1 MYNNTCNF
9 GSNSCS
15 IPNENVQFKEG
26 RNSMQEKKKL
36 GLGGKILI
44 GLVAGIIVGA
54 IFWAAMG
61 AEAAGAF
68 TAKYIKPF
76 GDIFVNLLKF
86 IVVPLV
92 LLSIMDG
99 VISMG
104 DIGKVGKI
112 GWKTVAYFLVTTA
125 IACVIGLII
134 ASCFKGAF
142 PVLEL
147 AEGAAYEAKTSN
159 LMDTIVNIFPSNA
172 IAPMSNSS
180 MLQIIVIAL
189 FFGCGILVAGEKGK
203 ALGNLVSSF
212 NEVTQKVMGFILS
225 VAPYGVFALMVWVVA
240 AQGPKILGSLGLVLL
255 AAYIGY
261 AIHVVLVY
269 SMSVKIFAK
278 MSPGTF
284 FKKIFPA
291 AAFAFTS
298 TSSVASLPVTK
309 ECCDDMEVNS
319 EISSFV
325 LPLGA
330 TINMDGTAIY
340 QCVAAIFLAKCIG
353 IDLTVT
359 QMVTIVVTA
368 TLASIGTAGTSG
380 AGMIM
385 LAMVLDAVGVP
396 PTYIGI
402 IYGIDRLFDMGR
414 TALNVVGDAS
424 CAVCVNEWEKEM
436 DAEAKKAKA

>member
-1 MYNNTCNF
+1 M
-9 GSNSCS
+9 
-15 IPNENVQFKEG
+15 K
-26 RNSMQEKKKL
+26 EKKKL
-36 GLGGKILI
+36 GLGAKILI
-44 GLVAGIIVGA
+44 GLVLGIIVGA
-54 IFWAAMG
+54 IFWVAMG

-68 TAKYIKPF
+68 TGKYIKPF

-92 LLSIMDG
+92 LFSIMDG
-99 VISMG
+99 VVSMG

-112 GWKTVAYFLVTTA
+112 GWKTVVYFLVTTA
-125 IACVIGLII
+125 IACVIGLVV
-134 ASCFKGAF
+134 ATLFKGSF
-142 PVLEL
+142 PVLQL
-147 AEGAAYEAKTSN
+147 AEDAAYEAKSSN
-159 LMDTIVNIFPSNA
+159 LMDTIVNIFPNNA
-172 IAPMSNSS
+172 IAPMANSS

-189 FFGCGILVAGEKGK
+189 FFGCGILVAGDKGK
-203 ALGNLVSSF
+203 LAGDLVVSID
-212 NEVTQKVMGFILS
+212 EVTQKVMGFILE

-261 AIHVVLVY
+261 IIHVVLVY
-269 SMSVKIFAK
+269 SMSVKVFAN

-309 ECCDDMEVNS
+309 ECCDEMGVHS

-340 QCVAAIFLAKCIG
+340 QCVAAIFLAKCVG
-353 IDLTVT
+353 IDLTLV
-359 QMVTIVVTA
+359 QMITIVVTA

-385 LAMVLDAVGVP
+385 LAMVLDASSTVSTVCSIWAVP
-396 PTYIGI
+396 
-402 IYGIDRLFDMGR
+402 R
-414 TALNVVGDAS
+414 
-424 CAVCVNEWEKEM
+424 
-436 DAEAKKAKA
+436 

>member
-1 MYNNTCNF
+1 
-9 GSNSCS
+9 
-15 IPNENVQFKEG
+15 
-26 RNSMQEKKKL
+26 MQEKKKL

-359 QMVTIVVTA
+359 QMVTIIVTA

>member
-1 MYNNTCNF
+1 
-9 GSNSCS
+9 
-15 IPNENVQFKEG
+15 
-26 RNSMQEKKKL
+26 
-36 GLGGKILI
+36 
-44 GLVAGIIVGA
+44 
-54 IFWAAMG
+54 
-61 AEAAGAF
+61 
-68 TAKYIKPF
+68 
-76 GDIFVNLLKF
+76 
-86 IVVPLV
+86 
-92 LLSIMDG
+92 MDG

-125 IACVIGLII
+125 IACVIGLVV
-134 ASCFKGAF
+134 ANLFKGAF

-147 AEGAAYEAKTSN
+147 AEDAAYEAKSAN
-159 LMDTIVNIFPSNA
+159 LMDTLVNIFPNNA
-172 IAPMSNSS
+172 VAPLANAS

-189 FFGCGILVAGEKGK
+189 FFGCGVLVAGEKGK
-203 ALGNLVSSF
+203 PFGNIVSSF
-212 NEVTQKVMGFILS
+212 NEVTQRVMSFILAVS
-225 VAPYGVFALMVWVVA
+225 PFGVFALMVWVVA

-261 AIHVVLVY
+261 IIHVILVY
-269 SMSVKIFAK
+269 TLSVKVFAN
-278 MSPGTF
+278 MSPMKF

-298 TSSVASLPVTK
+298 TSSVATLPITQ
-309 ECCDDMEVNS
+309 ECCDDMDVHH
-319 EISSFV
+319 EISAFV

-353 IDLTVT
+353 VDLTLT
-359 QMVTIVVTA
+359 QMIVIVVTA

-385 LAMVLDAVGVP
+385 LAMVLDAVGIP

-414 TALNVVGDAS
+414 TTLNIIGDAS
-424 CAVCVNEWEKEM
+424 CAVCVNAWEADGGKN
-436 DAEAKKAKA
+436 AA

>member
-1 MYNNTCNF
+1 M
-9 GSNSCS
+9 
-15 IPNENVQFKEG
+15 K
-26 RNSMQEKKKL
+26 EKKKL
-36 GLGGKILI
+36 GLGAKILI
-44 GLVAGIIVGA
+44 GLVLGIIVGA
-54 IFWAAMG
+54 IFWVAMG

-68 TAKYIKPF
+68 TGKYIKPF

-92 LLSIMDG
+92 LFSIMDG
-99 VISMG
+99 VVSMG

-112 GWKTVAYFLVTTA
+112 GWKTVVYFLVPTA
-125 IACVIGLII
+125 IACVIGLVV
-134 ASCFKGAF
+134 ATLFKGSF
-142 PVLEL
+142 PVLQL
-147 AEGAAYEAKTSN
+147 AEDAAYEAKSSN
-159 LMDTIVNIFPSNA
+159 LMDTIVNIFPNNA
-172 IAPMSNSS
+172 IAPMANSS

-189 FFGCGILVAGEKGK
+189 FFGCGILVAGDKGK
-203 ALGNLVSSF
+203 LAGDLVVSID
-212 NEVTQKVMGFILS
+212 EVTQKVMGFILE

-261 AIHVVLVY
+261 IIHVVLVY
-269 SMSVKIFAK
+269 SMSVKVFAN

-309 ECCDDMEVNS
+309 ECCDEMGVHS

-340 QCVAAIFLAKCIG
+340 QCVAAIFLAKCVG
-353 IDLTVT
+353 IDLTLV
-359 QMVTIVVTA
+359 QMITIVVTA

-396 PTYIGI
+396 TTYIGI

-424 CAVCVNEWEKEM
+424 CAVCVNTWEAQM
-436 DAEAKKAKA
+436 DAAKAKAKKA

>member
-1 MYNNTCNF
+1 M
-9 GSNSCS
+9 
-15 IPNENVQFKEG
+15 
-26 RNSMQEKKKL
+26 KKQMNL
-36 GLGGKILI
+36 SVKILI
-44 GLVAGIIVGA
+44 GLVLGIIVGA
-54 IFWAAMG
+54 IFWAVMG
-61 AEAAGAF
+61 AEAAGDF
-68 TAKYIKPF
+68 TGKYIKPF

-112 GWKTVAYFLVTTA
+112 GWKTIAYFLVTTA
-125 IACVIGLII
+125 IACVIGLLV
-134 ASCFKGAF
+134 ASLFKGSF
-142 PVLEL
+142 PLLKL
-147 AEGAAYEAKTSN
+147 AEDAAYEAKHSN
-159 LMDTIVNIFPSNA
+159 LMDTIVNIFPGNA
-172 IAPMSNSS
+172 VSPLVNSS

-189 FFGCGILVAGEKGK
+189 FFGCGVLVAGEKGK
-203 ALGNLVSSF
+203 PFGSFISSF
-212 NEVTQKVMGFILS
+212 NEVTQKVMGFILALS
-225 VAPYGVFALMVWVVA
+225 PYGVFALMVWVVA
-240 AQGPKILGSLGLVLL
+240 AQGTKILGSLGLVLL

-261 AIHVVLVY
+261 VIHVVLFY
-269 SMSVKIFAK
+269 SMSVKLFAQ
-278 MSPGTF
+278 MSPMSF
-284 FKKIFPA
+284 FKKVFPA

-298 TSSVASLPVTK
+298 TSSVATLPITR
-309 ECCDDMEVNS
+309 ECCDDMGVKGEV
-319 EISSFV
+319 SSFV

-340 QCVAAIFLAKCIG
+340 QCVAAIFLAKCVG
-353 IDLTVT
+353 IDLTLT
-359 QMVTIVVTA
+359 QMILIIITA

-396 PTYIGI
+396 TTYIGI

-424 CAVCVNEWEKEM
+424 CAVCVSHWEGK
-436 DAEAKKAKA
+436 DAA

>member
-1 MYNNTCNF
+1 M
-9 GSNSCS
+9 S
-15 IPNENVQFKEG
+15 QKK
-26 RNSMQEKKKL
+26 SMNL
-36 GLGGKILI
+36 GVKILI
-44 GLVAGIIVGA
+44 GLVLGIVVGA
-54 IFWAAMG
+54 IFWATMG

-99 VISMG
+99 VIQMG
-104 DIGKVGKI
+104 DIKKVGKI

-125 IACVIGLII
+125 IACVIGLVI
-134 ASCFKGAF
+134 ASAFKGSF
-142 PVLEL
+142 PMLEL
-147 AEGAAYEAKTSN
+147 AEGAEYEAKSAN
-159 LMDTIVNIFPSNA
+159 LMDTIVNIFPNNA
-172 IAPMSNSS
+172 INPLSTAA
-180 MLQIIVIAL
+180 MLQIIFIAL
-189 FFGCGILVAGEKGK
+189 IFGCGVLVAGEKGK
-203 ALGNLVSSF
+203 PFGDFISSF
-212 NEVTQKVMGFILS
+212 NEVTQRVMSFILAVS
-225 VAPYGVFALMVWVVA
+225 PYGVFALMVWVVA

-261 AIHVVLVY
+261 IIHVLLVY
-269 SMSVKIFAK
+269 TLSVKVFAK
-278 MSPGTF
+278 MSPLYF

-298 TSSVASLPVTK
+298 TSSVATLPITK
-309 ECCDDMEVNS
+309 ECCDEMDVEGD
-319 EISSFV
+319 ISSFV

-340 QCVAAIFLAKCIG
+340 QCVAAIFLAKCVG
-353 IDLTVT
+353 IDLTLG
-359 QMVTIVVTA
+359 QMVMIVITA

-385 LAMVLDAVGVP
+385 LAMVLEAVGVP
-396 PTYIGI
+396 TTFIGI

-414 TALNVVGDAS
+414 TTLNIIGDAS
-424 CAVCVNEWEKEM
+424 CAVCVNAWEGAAPKG
-436 DAEAKKAKA
+436 KQKA

>member
-1 MYNNTCNF
+1 M
-9 GSNSCS
+9 
-15 IPNENVQFKEG
+15 KDKK
-26 RNSMQEKKKL
+26 SMNL
-36 GLGGKILI
+36 GVKILI
-44 GLVAGIIVGA
+44 GLIAGIIVGA

-76 GDIFVNLLKF
+76 GDIFVNLLKY

-125 IACVIGLII
+125 IACVIGLVV
-134 ASCFKGAF
+134 ANLFKGAF

-147 AEGAAYEAKTSN
+147 AEGAAYEAKSAN
-159 LMDTIVNIFPSNA
+159 LMDTLVNIFPNNA
-172 IAPMSNSS
+172 VAPLANSS

-189 FFGCGILVAGEKGK
+189 FFGCGVLVAGEKGK
-203 ALGNLVSSF
+203 PFGDIVSSF
-212 NEVTQKVMGFILS
+212 NEVTQRVMSFILAVS
-225 VAPYGVFALMVWVVA
+225 PYGVFALMVWVVA

-261 AIHVVLVY
+261 ILHVLLVY
-269 SMSVKIFAK
+269 TLSVKVFAK
-278 MSPGTF
+278 MSPMLF

-298 TSSVASLPVTK
+298 TSSVATLPITQ
-309 ECCDDMEVNS
+309 ECCDDMDVHH
-319 EISSFV
+319 EISAFV

-353 IDLTVT
+353 VDLTLT
-359 QMVTIVVTA
+359 QMIVIIVTA

-385 LAMVLDAVGVP
+385 LAMVLDAVGIP

-414 TALNVVGDAS
+414 TTLNIIGDAS
-424 CAVCVNEWEKEM
+424 CAVCVNAWEA
-436 DAEAKKAKA
+436 DSGKKAA

>member
-1 MYNNTCNF
+1 M
-9 GSNSCS
+9 
-15 IPNENVQFKEG
+15 K
-26 RNSMQEKKKL
+26 EKKKL
-36 GLGGKILI
+36 GLGAKILI
-44 GLVAGIIVGA
+44 GLVLGIIVGA
-54 IFWAAMG
+54 IFWVAMG

-68 TAKYIKPF
+68 TGKYIKPF

-92 LLSIMDG
+92 LFSIMDG
-99 VISMG
+99 VVSMG

-112 GWKTVAYFLVTTA
+112 GWKTVVYFLVTTA
-125 IACVIGLII
+125 IACVIGLVV
-134 ASCFKGAF
+134 ATLFKGSF
-142 PVLEL
+142 PVLQL
-147 AEGAAYEAKTSN
+147 AEDAAYEAKSSN
-159 LMDTIVNIFPSNA
+159 LMDTIVNIFPNNA
-172 IAPMSNSS
+172 IAPMANSS

-189 FFGCGILVAGEKGK
+189 FFGCGILVAGDKGK
-203 ALGNLVSSF
+203 LAGDLVVSID
-212 NEVTQKVMGFILS
+212 EVTQKVMGFILE

-261 AIHVVLVY
+261 IIHVVLVY
-269 SMSVKIFAK
+269 SMSVKVFAN

-309 ECCDDMEVNS
+309 ECCDEMGVHS

-340 QCVAAIFLAKCIG
+340 QCVAAIFLAKCVG
-353 IDLTVT
+353 IDLTLV
-359 QMVTIVVTA
+359 QMITIVVTA

-380 AGMIM
+380 ADMIM

-396 PTYIGI
+396 TTYIGI

-424 CAVCVNEWEKEM
+424 CAVCVNTWEAQM
-436 DAEAKKAKA
+436 DAAKAKAKKA

>member
-1 MYNNTCNF
+1 M
-9 GSNSCS
+9 
-15 IPNENVQFKEG
+15 KDKK
-26 RNSMQEKKKL
+26 SMNL
-36 GLGGKILI
+36 GVKILI
-44 GLVAGIIVGA
+44 GLIAGIIVGA

-76 GDIFVNLLKF
+76 GDIFVNLLKY

-125 IACVIGLII
+125 IACVIGLVV
-134 ASCFKGAF
+134 ANLFKGAF

-147 AEGAAYEAKTSN
+147 AEGAAYEAKSAN
-159 LMDTIVNIFPSNA
+159 LMDTLVNIFPNNA
-172 IAPMSNSS
+172 VAPLANAS

-189 FFGCGILVAGEKGK
+189 FFGCGVLVAGEKGK
-203 ALGNLVSSF
+203 PFGDIVSSF
-212 NEVTQKVMGFILS
+212 NEVTQRVMSFILAVS
-225 VAPYGVFALMVWVVA
+225 PYGVFALMVWVVA

-261 AIHVVLVY
+261 ILHVLLVY
-269 SMSVKIFAK
+269 TLSVKVFAK
-278 MSPGTF
+278 MSPMLF

-298 TSSVASLPVTK
+298 TSSVATLPITQ
-309 ECCDDMEVNS
+309 ECCDDMDVHH
-319 EISSFV
+319 EISAFV

-353 IDLTVT
+353 VDLTLT
-359 QMVTIVVTA
+359 QMVVIIVTA

-385 LAMVLDAVGVP
+385 LAMVLDAVGIP

-414 TALNVVGDAS
+414 TTLNIIGDAS
-424 CAVCVNEWEKEM
+424 CAVCVNAWEA
-436 DAEAKKAKA
+436 DSGKKAA

>member
-1 MYNNTCNF
+1 M
-9 GSNSCS
+9 S
-15 IPNENVQFKEG
+15 QKK
-26 RNSMQEKKKL
+26 SMNL
-36 GLGGKILI
+36 GVKILI
-44 GLVAGIIVGA
+44 GLVLGIVVGA
-54 IFWAAMG
+54 IFWATMG

-99 VISMG
+99 VIQMG
-104 DIGKVGKI
+104 DIKKVGKI

-125 IACVIGLII
+125 IACVIGLVI
-134 ASCFKGAF
+134 ASAFKGSF
-142 PVLEL
+142 PMLQL
-147 AEGAAYEAKTSN
+147 AEGAEYEAKSAN
-159 LMDTIVNIFPSNA
+159 LMDTIVNIFPNNA
-172 IAPMSNSS
+172 INPLSTAA
-180 MLQIIVIAL
+180 MLQIIFIAL
-189 FFGCGILVAGEKGK
+189 IFGCGVLVAGEKGK
-203 ALGNLVSSF
+203 PFGDFISSF
-212 NEVTQKVMGFILS
+212 NEVTQRVMSFILAVS
-225 VAPYGVFALMVWVVA
+225 PYGVFALMVWVVA

-261 AIHVVLVY
+261 ILHVLLVY
-269 SMSVKIFAK
+269 TASVKIFAK
-278 MSPGTF
+278 MSPMYF

-298 TSSVASLPVTK
+298 TSSVATLPITK
-309 ECCDDMEVNS
+309 ECCDEMDVEGD
-319 EISSFV
+319 ISSFV

-340 QCVAAIFLAKCIG
+340 QCVAAIFLAKCVG
-353 IDLTVT
+353 IDLTLG
-359 QMVTIVVTA
+359 QMVMIVITA

-385 LAMVLDAVGVP
+385 LAMVLEAVGVP
-396 PTYIGI
+396 TTFIGI

-414 TALNVVGDAS
+414 TTLNIIGDAS
-424 CAVCVNEWEKEM
+424 CAVCVNAWEGAAPKG
-436 DAEAKKAKA
+436 KQKA

>member
-1 MYNNTCNF
+1 M
-9 GSNSCS
+9 
-15 IPNENVQFKEG
+15 KDKK
-26 RNSMQEKKKL
+26 SMNL
-36 GLGGKILI
+36 GVKILI
-44 GLVAGIIVGA
+44 GLIAGIIVGA

-76 GDIFVNLLKF
+76 GDIFVNLLKY

-125 IACVIGLII
+125 IACVIGL
-134 ASCFKGAF
+134 AVANAFKGAF

-147 AEGAAYEAKTSN
+147 AEGAAYEAKSAN
-159 LMDTIVNIFPSNA
+159 LMDTLVNIFPNNA
-172 IAPMSNSS
+172 VAPLANSS

-189 FFGCGILVAGEKGK
+189 FFGCGVLVAGEKGK
-203 ALGNLVSSF
+203 PFGDIVSSF
-212 NEVTQKVMGFILS
+212 NEVTQRVMSFILAVS
-225 VAPYGVFALMVWVVA
+225 PYGVFALMVWVVA

-261 AIHVVLVY
+261 ILHVLLVY
-269 SMSVKIFAK
+269 TLSVKVFAK
-278 MSPGTF
+278 MSPMLF

-298 TSSVASLPVTK
+298 TSSVATLPITQ
-309 ECCDDMEVNS
+309 ECCDDMDVHH
-319 EISSFV
+319 EISAFV

-353 IDLTVT
+353 VDLTLT
-359 QMVTIVVTA
+359 QMVVIIVTA

-385 LAMVLDAVGVP
+385 LAMVLDAVGIP

-414 TALNVVGDAS
+414 TTLNIIGDAS
-424 CAVCVNEWEKEM
+424 CAVCVNAWEADSGKN
-436 DAEAKKAKA
+436 AA

>member
-1 MYNNTCNF
+1 
-9 GSNSCS
+9 
-15 IPNENVQFKEG
+15 
-26 RNSMQEKKKL
+26 MQKKKL
-36 GLGGKILI
+36 GLGAKILI
-44 GLVAGIIVGA
+44 GLVLGIIVGA

-112 GWKTVAYFLVTTA
+112 GWKTVVYFLVTTA
-125 IACVIGLII
+125 IACIIGLVVANI
-134 ASCFKGAF
+134 FKGAF

-147 AEGAAYEAKTSN
+147 AEDAAYEAKTAN
-159 LMDTIVNIFPSNA
+159 LMDTIVNIFPNNA
-172 IAPMSNSS
+172 INPLANSS

-203 ALGNLVSSF
+203 PFGNWISSF
-212 NEVTQKVMGFILS
+212 NEVTQKVMSFILAVS
-225 VAPYGVFALMVWVVA
+225 PIGVFCLMTWVVA
-240 AQGPKILGSLGLVLL
+240 AQGVKILGSLGLVLL

-261 AIHVVLVY
+261 IIHVVVVY
-269 SMSVKIFAK
+269 SLSVKVFAK
-278 MSPGTF
+278 MSPLTF
-284 FKKIFPA
+284 FKKVFPA

-298 TSSVASLPVTK
+298 TSSVATLPVAK
-309 ECCDDMEVNS
+309 ECTDDMGVES

-340 QCVAAIFLAKCIG
+340 QCVAAIFLAKCISV
-353 IDLTVT
+353 DLTMV
-359 QMVTIVVTA
+359 QMITIVVTA

-385 LAMVLDAVGVP
+385 LAMVLDAVGIP

-414 TALNVVGDAS
+414 TALNVIGDVS
-424 CAVCVNEWEKEM
+424 CSVCVHQWEAGDLKPVN
-436 DAEAKKAKA
+436 K

>member
-1 MYNNTCNF
+1 M
-9 GSNSCS
+9 
-15 IPNENVQFKEG
+15 K
-26 RNSMQEKKKL
+26 EKKSMNL
-36 GLGGKILI
+36 GVKILI
-44 GLVAGIIVGA
+44 GLIAGIIVGA

-76 GDIFVNLLKF
+76 GDIFVNLLKY

-125 IACVIGLII
+125 IACVIGLVV
-134 ASCFKGAF
+134 ANLFKGAF

-147 AEGAAYEAKTSN
+147 AEGAAYEAKSAN
-159 LMDTIVNIFPSNA
+159 LMDTLVNIFPNNA
-172 IAPMSNSS
+172 VAPLANSS

-189 FFGCGILVAGEKGK
+189 FFGCGVLVAGEKGK
-203 ALGNLVSSF
+203 PFGDIVSSF
-212 NEVTQKVMGFILS
+212 NEVTQRVMSFILAVS
-225 VAPYGVFALMVWVVA
+225 PYGVFALMVWVVA

-261 AIHVVLVY
+261 ILHVLLVY
-269 SMSVKIFAK
+269 TLSVKVFAK
-278 MSPGTF
+278 MSPMLF

-298 TSSVASLPVTK
+298 TSSVATLPITQ
-309 ECCDDMEVNS
+309 ECCDDMDVHH
-319 EISSFV
+319 EISAFV

-353 IDLTVT
+353 VDLTLT
-359 QMVTIVVTA
+359 QMIVIIVTA

-385 LAMVLDAVGVP
+385 LAMVLEAVGVP
-396 PTYIGI
+396 TTYIGI

-414 TALNVVGDAS
+414 TTLNIVGDAS
-424 CAVCVNEWEKEM
+424 CAVCVDYWENKKG
-436 DAEAKKAKA
+436 KKAA

>member
-1 MYNNTCNF
+1 M
-9 GSNSCS
+9 S
-15 IPNENVQFKEG
+15 QKK
-26 RNSMQEKKKL
+26 SMNL
-36 GLGGKILI
+36 GVKILI
-44 GLVAGIIVGA
+44 GLVLGIVVGA
-54 IFWAAMG
+54 IFWATMG

-99 VISMG
+99 VIQMG
-104 DIGKVGKI
+104 DIKKVGKI

-125 IACVIGLII
+125 IACVIGLVI
-134 ASCFKGAF
+134 ASAFKGSF
-142 PVLEL
+142 PMLQL
-147 AEGAAYEAKTSN
+147 AEGAEYEAKSAN
-159 LMDTIVNIFPSNA
+159 LMDTIVNIFPNNA
-172 IAPMSNSS
+172 INPLSTAA
-180 MLQIIVIAL
+180 MLQIIFIAL
-189 FFGCGILVAGEKGK
+189 IFGCGVLVAGEKGK
-203 ALGNLVSSF
+203 PFGDFISSF
-212 NEVTQKVMGFILS
+212 NEVTQRVMSFILAVS
-225 VAPYGVFALMVWVVA
+225 PYGVFALMVWVVA

-261 AIHVVLVY
+261 IIHVLLVY
-269 SMSVKIFAK
+269 TLSVKVFAK
-278 MSPGTF
+278 MSPMYF

-298 TSSVASLPVTK
+298 TSSVATLPITK
-309 ECCDDMEVNS
+309 ECCDEMDVEGD
-319 EISSFV
+319 ISSFV

-340 QCVAAIFLAKCIG
+340 QCVAAIFLAKCVG
-353 IDLTVT
+353 IDLTLG
-359 QMVTIVVTA
+359 QMVMIVITA

-385 LAMVLDAVGVP
+385 LAMVLEAVGVP
-396 PTYIGI
+396 TTFIGI

-414 TALNVVGDAS
+414 TTLNIIGDAS
-424 CAVCVNEWEKEM
+424 CAVAVPRSTSSATLPAPSASTPGRALPPLPRKRHKRCRAFELTV
-436 DAEAKKAKA
+436 

>member
-1 MYNNTCNF
+1 M
-9 GSNSCS
+9 
-15 IPNENVQFKEG
+15 
-26 RNSMQEKKKL
+26 KKQMNL
-36 GLGGKILI
+36 SVKILI
-44 GLVAGIIVGA
+44 GLVLGIIVGA
-54 IFWAAMG
+54 IFWAVMG
-61 AEAAGAF
+61 AEAAGDF
-68 TAKYIKPF
+68 TGKYIKPF

-112 GWKTVAYFLVTTA
+112 GWKTIAYFLVTTA
-125 IACVIGLII
+125 IACVIGLLV
-134 ASCFKGAF
+134 ASLFKGSF
-142 PVLEL
+142 PLLKL
-147 AEGAAYEAKTSN
+147 AEDAAYEAKHSN
-159 LMDTIVNIFPSNA
+159 LMDTIVNIFPGNA
-172 IAPMSNSS
+172 VSPLVNSS

-189 FFGCGILVAGEKGK
+189 FFGCGVLVAGEKGK
-203 ALGNLVSSF
+203 PFGSFISSF
-212 NEVTQKVMGFILS
+212 NEVTQKVMGFILALS
-225 VAPYGVFALMVWVVA
+225 PYGVFALMVWVVA
-240 AQGPKILGSLGLVLL
+240 AQGTKILGSLGLVLL

-261 AIHVVLVY
+261 VIHVVLVY
-269 SMSVKIFAK
+269 SMSVKLFAQ
-278 MSPGTF
+278 MSPMSF
-284 FKKIFPA
+284 FKKVFPA

-298 TSSVASLPVTK
+298 TSSVATLPITR
-309 ECCDDMEVNS
+309 ECCDDMGVKGEV
-319 EISSFV
+319 SSFV

-340 QCVAAIFLAKCIG
+340 QCVAAIFLAKCVG
-353 IDLTVT
+353 IDLTLT
-359 QMVTIVVTA
+359 QMILIIITA

-396 PTYIGI
+396 TTYIGI

-424 CAVCVNEWEKEM
+424 CAVCVSHWEGK
-436 DAEAKKAKA
+436 DAA

>member
-1 MYNNTCNF
+1 M
-9 GSNSCS
+9 
-15 IPNENVQFKEG
+15 K
-26 RNSMQEKKKL
+26 EKKKL

-44 GLVAGIIVGA
+44 GLVLGIVVGA
-54 IFWAAMG
+54 IFWVAMG

-125 IACVIGLII
+125 IACVIGLVV
-134 ASCFKGAF
+134 ASLFKASF

-147 AEGAAYEAKTSN
+147 AEDAAYEAKSSN
-159 LMDTIVNIFPSNA
+159 LMDTIVNVFPSNA

-203 ALGNLVSSF
+203 ALGDLVTSF
-212 NEVTQKVMGFILS
+212 NEVTQKVMSFILA
-225 VAPYGVFALMVWVVA
+225 VAPYGVFALMTWVVA

-278 MSPGTF
+278 MSPGVF

-309 ECCDDMEVNS
+309 ECCDEMDVNS

-353 IDLTVT
+353 VDLTVT
-359 QMVTIVVTA
+359 QMITIVVTA

-380 AGMIM
+380 VGMIM
-385 LAMVLDAVGVP
+385 LAMVLDAVGIP

-414 TALNVVGDAS
+414 TALNVIGDAS
-424 CAVCVNEWEKEM
+424 CAVCVNEWEMEM
-436 DAEAKKAKA
+436 DAKAKKA

>member
-1 MYNNTCNF
+1 M
-9 GSNSCS
+9 
-15 IPNENVQFKEG
+15 K
-26 RNSMQEKKKL
+26 EKKKL
-36 GLGGKILI
+36 GLGGQILL
-44 GLVAGIIVGA
+44 GLVLGIVVGA
-54 IFWAAMG
+54 IFWIAMG

-68 TAKYIKPF
+68 TGKYIKPF

-104 DIGKVGKI
+104 DISKVGKI

-125 IACVIGLII
+125 IACVIGLIV
-134 ASCFKGAF
+134 ASLFKGSF
-142 PVLEL
+142 PVLQL
-147 AEGAAYEAKTSN
+147 AEGAEYEAKSAD
-159 LMDTIVNIFPSNA
+159 LMSTIVNIFPNNA
-172 IAPMSNSS
+172 INPLANSS
-180 MLQIIVIAL
+180 MLQIIFIAL
-189 FFGCGILVAGEKGK
+189 IFGCGILVAGEKGK
-203 ALGNLVSSF
+203 PFGDFISSF
-212 NEVTQKVMGFILS
+212 NEVTQRVMSFILAVS
-225 VAPYGVFALMVWVVA
+225 PYGVFALKVWVVA
-240 AQGPKILGSLGLVLL
+240 AHGPKILGSLGLVLL

-261 AIHVVLVY
+261 ILHVVLVY
-269 SMSVKIFAK
+269 TASVKIFTK
-278 MSPGTF
+278 VSPMEF

-298 TSSVASLPVTK
+298 TSSVATLPITK
-309 ECCDDMEVNS
+309 ECCDEMGVEND
-319 EISSFV
+319 ISSFV

-353 IDLTVT
+353 IDLTVG
-359 QMVTIVVTA
+359 QMIMIVVTA

-385 LAMVLDAVGVP
+385 LAMVLESVGIDP
-396 PTYIGI
+396 IYIGI

-414 TALNVVGDAS
+414 TTLNIIGDAS
-424 CAVCVNEWEKEM
+424 CALCVNNWVSKKEEKT
-436 DAEAKKAKA
+436 A